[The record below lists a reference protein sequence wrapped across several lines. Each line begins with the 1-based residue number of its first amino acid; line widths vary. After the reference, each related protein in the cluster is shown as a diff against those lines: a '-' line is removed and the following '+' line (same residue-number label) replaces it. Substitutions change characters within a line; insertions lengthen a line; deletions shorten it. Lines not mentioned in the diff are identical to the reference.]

1 MKFNVELSES
11 IFFLKN
17 CVEFLESKK
26 KKTTHQKTKTT
37 KQRKNRTQKP
47 LTNRPQHL
55 CLVDFYGKG
64 GAEGLNV

>member
-26 KKTTHQKTKTT
+26 KKKPTK
-37 KQRKNRTQKP
+37 KQKP
-47 LTNRPQHL
+47 QNKEKTEPKNLLLTDL
-55 CLVDFYGKG
+55 SIYAL
-64 GAEGLNV
+64 